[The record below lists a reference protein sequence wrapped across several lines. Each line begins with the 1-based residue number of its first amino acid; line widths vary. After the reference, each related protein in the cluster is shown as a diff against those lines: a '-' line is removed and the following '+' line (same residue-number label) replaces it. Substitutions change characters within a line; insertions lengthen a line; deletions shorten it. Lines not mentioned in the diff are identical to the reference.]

1 MLKRK
6 VSGSVLLVLGM
17 ALAAREAH
25 SCTTFCLRHGG
36 EVLYGKNY
44 DWHNGNGYLMVN
56 QRGATKAAMV
66 GTRDRPASWVSKYGS
81 VTFNQ
86 WGREFP
92 SGGMNEAGL
101 VVELMWLDATRY
113 PNPDDR
119 PALGALEWIQYQLDR
134 FERVDDVVRQAA
146 RTRVVAQAPLHYLVC
161 ERSGRCATIEFLDGR
176 LAAHSGASLPVSALA
191 NDTYADSVK
200 FLRSAQGQAE
210 GDGGRYSSGR
220 GSLERFA
227 RASAM
232 MERYAPTSG
241 FTPVQY
247 AFNILDRVSQGSFT
261 QWSIVYDLRN
271 RKIHF
276 KTRENRQVRSVNL
289 KAFDFSCG
297 GKRLALDLESPG
309 AGDVTL
315 QLAPYTPEKNRSLVV
330 RSYEITPQFRD
341 TPKNLIAAMADHPER
356 VSCARQR

>member
-1 MLKRK
+1 
-6 VSGSVLLVLGM
+6 
-17 ALAAREAH
+17 
-25 SCTTFCLRHGG
+25 
-36 EVLYGKNY
+36 
-44 DWHNGNGYLMVN
+44 
-56 QRGATKAAMV
+56 
-66 GTRDRPASWVSKYGS
+66 
-81 VTFNQ
+81 
-86 WGREFP
+86 
-92 SGGMNEAGL
+92 
-101 VVELMWLDATRY
+101 
-113 PNPDDR
+113 
-119 PALGALEWIQYQLDR
+119 
-134 FERVDDVVRQAA
+134 
-146 RTRVVAQAPLHYLVC
+146 
-161 ERSGRCATIEFLDGR
+161 
-176 LAAHSGASLPVSALA
+176 
-191 NDTYADSVK
+191 
-200 FLRSAQGQAE
+200 
-210 GDGGRYSSGR
+210 
-220 GSLERFA
+220 
-227 RASAM
+227 M